1 MVDRL
6 MELRMA
12 ADRVEE
18 ALIDLRAAVR
28 LFDQPILS
36 DSERSD
42 IDVRLSCSEHPY
54 QQRNM

>member
-1 MVDRL
+1 MSSEPLSKRSMVDRL

-28 LFDQPILS
+28 LFDQPINPPQNP
-36 DSERSD
+36 E
-42 IDVRLSCSEHPY
+42 
-54 QQRNM
+54 